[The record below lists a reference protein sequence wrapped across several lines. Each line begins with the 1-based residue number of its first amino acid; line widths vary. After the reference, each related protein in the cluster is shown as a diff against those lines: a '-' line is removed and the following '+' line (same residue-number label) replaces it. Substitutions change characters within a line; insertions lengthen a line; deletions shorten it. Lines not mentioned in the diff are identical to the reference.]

1 MSVPKFAITEDQID
15 ALVSAFYARARKDP
29 VLGPVFLNAVGS
41 DDAAWVAHEAKIA
54 SFWRNAIGLD
64 RSFNGNPMLKHL
76 ANPEITPDQ
85 FAGWLSLFRKTA
97 EDTLPEAAAAGIFA
111 LADRIGRSLQMGLV
125 QFRQKDG
132 LAPRFAHKMK

>member
-29 VLGPVFLNAVGS
+29 VLGPVFVNAVGS

-64 RSFNGNPMLKHL
+64 RSFSGNPMLKHL

-85 FAGWLSLFRKTA
+85 FADWLSLFRKTA
-97 EDTLPEAAAAGIFA
+97 EETLPDAAAAGICD

-132 LAPRFAHKMK
+132 LAPRFAHTM

>member
-1 MSVPKFAITEDQID
+1 MSAPKFAITEDQID

-29 VLGPVFLNAVGS
+29 VLGPVFLNAVGY

-64 RSFNGNPMLKHL
+64 RSFSGNPMLKHL

-85 FAGWLSLFRKTA
+85 FTDWLSLFRSTA
-97 EDTLPEAAAAGIFA
+97 EETLPEAAAAGICN

-132 LAPRFAHKMK
+132 LAPRFAHTT